1 MKRSDYLC
9 TVYWLLSIVLPLLY
23 DCTSALLSPV
33 LPSPIKSVDVNKS
46 TEGASLVFAKMS
58 LSLYQNYE
66 PI

>member
-9 TVYWLLSIVLPLLY
+9 TVYWLLSIVFPLLY
-23 DCTSALLSPV
+23 DCTSALLSSM